1 MVLVVFF
8 LDVSWLIV
16 GFKCCWSCLLRGK
29 DIVFTFIIEYNN
41 LMDFG
46 AYVIGLFLYEDL
58 KTIFWLVLKLEIIE
72 L

>member
-1 MVLVVFF
+1 MLVLPTKARIF
-8 LDVSWLIV
+8 
-16 GFKCCWSCLLRGK
+16 
-29 DIVFTFIIEYNN
+29 IVFRFIIEYNN

-58 KTIFWLVLKLEIIE
+58 KTTFWLVLKLEIIE